1 MKLKARLLFSSYIL
15 LNISLYAQAPDTSKT
30 KLNIK
35 LEELSAPE
43 YTRAVKES
51 GGVCII
57 PMGILEKHGN
67 HLPLGTD
74 LLDCRNLALK
84 AAQKEYCIVF
94 PPYYF
99 GQINEAKHQPGTMA
113 YSQKLIWDLLQETCD
128 ELARNGLKKIILVN
142 GHGGNEYFVQ
152 YFCQSQLATPKD
164 YSVILFQPDEDSIS
178 QVVSKMTKIKESG
191 HADEVETSLMLTH
204 RPDLVHLELAETVSG
219 TDQKRLNMP
228 GQYTGIWW
236 YASYPNHYAGNGKYA
251 NTEIGNIMVN
261 YQISQLAMLIKNY
274 KNDTSIEQL
283 QKQFFEQSKN
293 PMKTKQ

>member
-1 MKLKARLLFSSYIL
+1 MKLKTLLLIL
-15 LNISLYAQAPDTSKT
+15 IYPVFNNGLYAQAADTSKT
-30 KLNIK
+30 KLTVK

-43 YTRAVKES
+43 YIRAVKKS
-51 GGVCII
+51 GGICII
-57 PMGILEKHGN
+57 PMGIIEKHGN

-74 LLDCRNLALK
+74 LLNVRNLALK
-84 AAQKEYCIVF
+84 AAEKEYCIVF

-99 GQINEAKHQPGTMA
+99 GQINEAKHQPGTIA
-113 YSQKLIWDLLQETCD
+113 YSPELIWNLLQETCN

-142 GHGGNEYFVQ
+142 GHGGNEYLVQ
-152 YFCQSQLATPKD
+152 YFCQSQLAAQKD

-178 QVVSKMTKIKESG
+178 QVISKMTKIKESG
-191 HADEVETSLMLTH
+191 HADEVETSVMLTH
-204 RPDLVHLELAETVSG
+204 RPDLVHLDLAETVSG

-251 NTEIGNIMVN
+251 NVELGNTMVDF
-261 YQISQLAMLIKNY
+261 QITQLAELIKRY
-274 KNDTSIEQL
+274 KNDTQIEKL

-293 PMKTKQ
+293 PMNTKQ